1 LLNHVNFWI
10 SLNHAFLKLSNPR
23 TEKQKLFIL
32 KIRNMKTKILS
43 ILMVAMFVFSI
54 AAVAQRTTGQQ
65 KSERQEMMK
74 PGMKHDAK
82 KANFLTEEQKEALG
96 KLRLETEKEMKPFKN
111 ELRELKAH
119 QQTLTTAENADLKA
133 INKNID
139 KMAELKAEMA
149 KIMAK
154 QHQAF
159 RSQLTE
165 EQLIKFDNRRN
176 RMNAGTRNKD
186 HGKRYDFGRENS
198 QNRGA

>member
-1 LLNHVNFWI
+1 
-10 SLNHAFLKLSNPR
+10 
-23 TEKQKLFIL
+23 
-32 KIRNMKTKILS
+32 MKTRILS
-43 ILMVAMFVFSI
+43 ILMVAVFVFST
-54 AAVAQRTTGQQ
+54 AAVAQKTTGQY
-65 KSERQEMMK
+65 KSERQEMMR

-82 KANFLTEEQKEALG
+82 KADFLTEDQKEAMG
-96 KLRLETEKEMKPFKN
+96 KLRLETEKEMNPLKN

-119 QQTLTTAENADLKA
+119 QQTLTTADNADLKA

-165 EQLIKFDNRRN
+165 EQLIKFDNRKN
-176 RMNAGTRNKD
+176 RMNAGMRNKD

-198 QNRGA
+198 QKRGA